1 MGTRERCVRDVLL
14 LLPISHCCLDVHLPA
29 GSPVEIEYDFVVAL
43 LEEQLK
49 GMYKGWDA
57 HDAKGRAKPDE
68 TMLDELSRLLSSSD
82 RAIYQSAALSL
93 ARACWGCR
101 QAQTIV
107 GNSKQSIEGTLSRIV
122 ALLRAEIEEGRPG
135 NMGWALAELIRYH
148 PKNQAYRPVPHTR
161 RLMGDAC

>member
-1 MGTRERCVRDVLL
+1 MHCLL
-14 LLPISHCCLDVHLPA
+14 LIASLCPDVHLPV
-29 GSPVEIEYDFVVAL
+29 GSPVEMEYDFVVAL

-57 HDAKGRAKPDE
+57 HDAKGRSKPDE
-68 TMLDELSRLLSSSD
+68 SMLDELSRLLSSSD
-82 RAIYQSAALSL
+82 RAMYQSAALSL

-107 GNSKQSIEGTLSRIV
+107 GNSKQSVEGTLSRIV
-122 ALLRAEIEEGRPG
+122 TLLRAEIEEGRPG

-148 PKNQAYRPVPHTR
+148 PKNQACRSAPPVHTLKR
-161 RLMGDAC
+161 DAS